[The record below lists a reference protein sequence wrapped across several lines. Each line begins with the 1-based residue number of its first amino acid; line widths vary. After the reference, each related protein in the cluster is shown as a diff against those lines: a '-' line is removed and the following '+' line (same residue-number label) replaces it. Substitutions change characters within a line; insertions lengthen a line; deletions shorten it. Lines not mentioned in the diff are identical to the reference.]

1 MIYTLSFLLMLQSKD
16 NTDPLD
22 LARQSRQLE
31 AVKTTETITI
41 DGDLSQLVWNGESSS
56 PFRPLKFREH
66 DLQSWGGHFHRGLPN
81 DERVRD
87 THIASEKHL

>member
-1 MIYTLSFLLMLQSKD
+1 MIYTLSFLLMLQLNG
-16 NTDPLD
+16 NTDTFD

-31 AVKTTETITI
+31 AVKISETITNH
-41 DGDLSQLVWNGESSS
+41 GDRSQSVWNGQSSI

-81 DERVRD
+81 DERVRG
-87 THIASEKHL
+87 THIASEKHP